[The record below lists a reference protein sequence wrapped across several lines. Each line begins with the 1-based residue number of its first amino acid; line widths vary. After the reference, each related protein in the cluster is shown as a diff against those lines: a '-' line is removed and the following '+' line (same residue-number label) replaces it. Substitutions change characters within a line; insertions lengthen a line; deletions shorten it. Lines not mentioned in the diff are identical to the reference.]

1 MSLKPTSLN
10 FQTMGG
16 VLSCEEW
23 ARRAIGLEKRSGKE
37 GFSNYSSGEWRNY
50 WNYRGIN
57 NEYPTLTKIEFV
69 DEMSHFRQKLAQEIL
84 VKGREVDKMI
94 MRLDRMEEEIKLV
107 IAQEEIEKG

>member
-50 WNYRGIN
+50 WNYRWIN
-57 NEYPTLTKIEFV
+57 KEYPTLTKVEFV
-69 DEMSHFRQKLAQEIL
+69 DEMTDYREKLAKEI
-84 VKGREVDKMI
+84 VDKGKEIDEMI
-94 MRLDRMEEEIKLV
+94 MRLQKMEEEMRSV
-107 IAQEEIEKG
+107 ININK

>member
-10 FQTMGG
+10 FQTTGG

-23 ARRAIGLEKRSGKE
+23 VRRAIGLEKRSGKE

-57 NEYPTLTKIEFV
+57 NEYPTLTKFEFV
-69 DEMSHFRQKLAQEIL
+69 DEMSYYREKLVKEIIE
-84 VKGREVDKMI
+84 KGRELDGMI
-94 MRLDRMEEEIKLV
+94 IRLEKMEEEMRSVLN
-107 IAQEEIEKG
+107 

>member
-10 FQTMGG
+10 FQTTGG

-50 WNYRGIN
+50 WNYRGIDR
-57 NEYPTLTKIEFV
+57 EYPTLTKIEFV
-69 DEMSHFRQKLAQEIL
+69 DEMSHFRQKLAQEI
-84 VKGREVDKMI
+84 VDKGKEIDEMI
-94 MRLDRMEEEIKLV
+94 MRLQKMEEEMKLV
-107 IAQEEIEKG
+107 LGR